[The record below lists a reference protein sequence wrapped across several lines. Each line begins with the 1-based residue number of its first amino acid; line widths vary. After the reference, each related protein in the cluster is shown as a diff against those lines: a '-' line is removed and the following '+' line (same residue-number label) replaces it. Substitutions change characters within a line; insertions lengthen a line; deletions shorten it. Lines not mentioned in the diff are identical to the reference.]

1 MKKVALAAVGI
12 FLIALAGCDSGAKDG
27 GDKDGGGKDGPAK
40 TADANRGGTPGVTP
54 GAAPSVTPDVTPGA
68 GGAAATLAAFD
79 AAPPVVADS
88 PLKEGEVVPDIEGVD
103 TDGTR
108 FKISDYR
115 GKVVMIDFWGN
126 W

>member
-27 GDKDGGGKDGPAK
+27 GGKDGGGKDGPAK
-40 TADANRGGTPGVTP
+40 TADANRGVTP
-54 GAAPSVTPDVTPGA
+54 GTAPSVAPGA

-88 PLKEGEVVPDIEGVD
+88 PLKEGEVIPDIEGVD

>member
-1 MKKVALAAVGI
+1 MSMKKVALAAVGI

-27 GDKDGGGKDGPAK
+27 GGKDGGGKDGPAK

-54 GAAPSVTPDVTPGA
+54 GTAPSVAPGA

-88 PLKEGEVVPDIEGVD
+88 PLKEGEVIPDIEGVD

>member
-27 GDKDGGGKDGPAK
+27 GGKDGGGKDGPAK
-40 TADANRGGTPGVTP
+40 TADANRGGNPGVT
-54 GAAPSVTPDVTPGA
+54 ADVSPGA

-88 PLKEGEVVPDIEGVD
+88 PLKEGEVIPDIEGVD